1 MSGVRIVPATPGA
14 GAGASSRRAELGIA
28 LMSPVMRAVVLVQI
42 LLSVAS
48 GAQLATHSAPYVVLA
63 VLVTGVSLL
72 LIVQCLV
79 TGSVLRGWWHL
90 PDIALAWAAVP
101 VMSLVMPA
109 SHVVGTWEAWAAG
122 LGINVAALAS
132 TWLRPGIAVAH
143 GVALGAW
150 YLAWV
155 VNVGAS
161 WETMVNNALTIPAY
175 ALVVSLLVGY
185 LRSLAADADQSRE
198 EAVEASRAL
207 ELERYR
213 LTVHDASSILRLLSD
228 EDTPA
233 EVLPGLRVQAHRE
246 ANRLRNYLAI
256 DVPHE
261 RSGCRTVGTMLDD
274 ALEGFDDLPLT
285 LAVDLGGHAA
295 LTDEV
300 WTATSRAVATV
311 LHNVRLH
318 AKASQVVVHAD
329 CDDDTWEVVVSDD
342 GVGFDQASQ
351 PLGFGLDTQVGHALS
366 EVGVE
371 ARIRSTP
378 GRGTS
383 VTLVGPVAVGSDA
396 G

>member
-1 MSGVRIVPATPGA
+1 MRGVRTAPATGA
-14 GAGASSRRAELGIA
+14 AAGPSSRRAELGIA
-28 LMSPVMRAVVLVQI
+28 LVSPVMRAVVLVQI
-42 LLSVAS
+42 LLSVGS
-48 GAQLATHSAPYVVLA
+48 GAQLADHPATYILFALVVA
-63 VLVTGVSLL
+63 AVSLL
-72 LIVQCLV
+72 LITECLL

-90 PDIALAWAAVP
+90 PDIAVAWAAVP
-101 VMSLVMPA
+101 VMSLLMPA
-109 SHVVGTWEAWAAG
+109 THVVGTWEAWAAG
-122 LGINVAALAS
+122 LGINVAALAA
-132 TWLRPGIAVAH
+132 TWLRPGVAVAH
-143 GVALGAW
+143 GVALGIW

-155 VNVGAS
+155 VKVGPS
-161 WETMVNNALTIPAY
+161 WETMVNNALTVPAY
-175 ALVVSLLVGY
+175 ALVVALLVGY
-185 LRSLAADADQSRE
+185 LRSLAADADRSRE

-246 ANRLRNYLAI
+246 ANRLRNYLAV
-256 DVPHE
+256 DGPRE
-261 RSGCRTVGTMLDD
+261 RPGSRTVGSMLED

-285 LAVDLGGHAA
+285 LAVDLGGHAE

-300 WTATSRAVATV
+300 WTATSRAVTTV

-318 AKASQVVVHAD
+318 AKATQVVVHAD
-329 CDDDTWEVVVSDD
+329 CVDGTWEVVVSDD

-366 EVGVE
+366 EIGVD

-383 VTLVGPVAVGSDA
+383 VTLVGPVAVGSERA
-396 G
+396 